1 MRILILAAC
10 GCALAACSSVFPSD
24 TTPAAMATTST
35 STSSGSWF
43 WPFGGDDDGEVA
55 ADMPQLGVNAY
66 LWRATLD
73 TLNFMPLASADPVGG
88 VVISDWYAAPEKPD
102 EHMKVTVYI
111 LDRRLR
117 ADAVKVNVFRQT
129 RNAAGWTDAAVNADT
144 GIKLENAIL
153 ARARE
158 LRLAGNP

>member
-1 MRILILAAC
+1 MGR
-10 GCALAACSSVFPSD
+10 SP
-24 TTPAAMATTST
+24 
-35 STSSGSWF
+35 
-43 WPFGGDDDGEVA
+43 
-55 ADMPQLGVNAY
+55 
-66 LWRATLD
+66 
-73 TLNFMPLASADPVGG
+73 DPVGG

-102 EHMKVTVYI
+102 EHVKVTVYI

-129 RNAAGWTDAAVNADT
+129 RNPSGWTDAQVNPDT

-158 LRLAGNP
+158 IRLSTQ

>member
-1 MRILILAAC
+1 MRKITIAAFALILAAC
-10 GCALAACSSVFPSD
+10 SSTSED
-24 TTPAAMATTST
+24 QATS
-35 STSSGSWF
+35 STSSSGSGF
-43 WPFGGDDDGEVA
+43 WPFGSSDDSDMA
-55 ADMPQLGVNAY
+55 AAPGTQLGVNGF

-73 TLNFMPLASADPVGG
+73 TLNFMPLTSADPVGG

-117 ADAVKVNVFRQT
+117 ADAVKVSVFRQV
-129 RNAAGWTDAAVNADT
+129 RNNNVWSDAQTNPDT
-144 GIKLENAIL
+144 GIRLENAIL

-158 LRLAGNP
+158 LRLASAP

>member
-1 MRILILAAC
+1 MRILLLAAFTLLLVAC
-10 GCALAACSSVFPSD
+10 GGGRMDDEGGSTGGRTLFHPFRSSNGAS
-24 TTPAAMATTST
+24 AT
-35 STSSGSWF
+35 
-43 WPFGGDDDGEVA
+43 A
-55 ADMPQLGVNAY
+55 NQPQLGVNSF

-73 TLNFMPLASADPVGG
+73 TLNFMPLSSADPVGG
-88 VVISDWYAAPEKPD
+88 VVISDWYAAPDKPD

-117 ADAVKVNVFRQT
+117 ADAVKVSVFRQT
-129 RNAAGWTDAAVNADT
+129 RGATGWADAQTNPDT

-158 LRLAGNP
+158 LRLSSTQ

>member
-1 MRILILAAC
+1 MRILIAAAC
-10 GCALAACSSVFPSD
+10 ACLLAACSSDDSVQTAS
-24 TTPAAMATTST
+24 TATA
-35 STSSGSWF
+35 STSSGGSWF
-43 WPFGGDDDGEVA
+43 WPFGGDSADEPA
-55 ADMPQLGVNAY
+55 ADQPQLGVNSY

-88 VVISDWYAAPEKPD
+88 VVISDWYAAPDKPD

-117 ADAVKVNVFRQT
+117 ADAVKVSVFRQV
-129 RNAAGWTDAAVNADT
+129 RNPNGWTDAQVNPDT

-158 LRLAGNP
+158 LRLSTTPQ